1 MMEDTNKQ
9 IKQLD
14 DNVRQLESR
23 VAVAENIGS
32 DIREIK
38 KTVYTVKWISF
49 IILAAVIIILGSY

>member
-14 DNVRQLESR
+14 NNVRQLESR
-23 VAVAENIGS
+23 VTVAENIGA

-38 KTVYTVKWISF
+38 KAVYTIKWISF
-49 IILAAVIIILGSY
+49 IILAGIIILLGSY